1 MIRDAILTWAQQV
14 MQISSST
21 TQNQKLKCEKQICSE
36 VSVNSLGIH
45 GVSPQKE
52 KEGYAGKDLQ
62 KREV

>member
-45 GVSPQKE
+45 GVSPENEKKVTLGRVCRKE
-52 KEGYAGKDLQ
+52 
-62 KREV
+62 RF

>member
-1 MIRDAILTWAQQV
+1 